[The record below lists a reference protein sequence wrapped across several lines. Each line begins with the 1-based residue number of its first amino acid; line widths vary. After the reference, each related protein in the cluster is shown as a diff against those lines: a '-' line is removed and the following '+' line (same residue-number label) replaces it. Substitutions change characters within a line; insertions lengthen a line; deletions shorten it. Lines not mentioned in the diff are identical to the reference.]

1 MQKHW
6 EKKKRKNNKTWSA
19 VILTDSIEIKKKKEN
34 HIEDKLTIKC
44 FPERKYGSDLFNT
57 RGQHKTCL
65 DIYYAEDLF
74 GSS

>member
-1 MQKHW
+1 MQKHGKK
-6 EKKKRKNNKTWSA
+6 EKKTWSV
-19 VILTDSIEIKKKKEN
+19 VILTDSIVIKKKTTRLRTN
-34 HIEDKLTIKC
+34 LSIKC
-44 FPERKYGSDLFNT
+44 VPERKYGSDLFHN

>member
-1 MQKHW
+1 MQKHGKK
-6 EKKKRKNNKTWSA
+6 EKKTWSV
-19 VILTDSIEIKKKKEN
+19 VILTDSIVIKKKTTRLRTN
-34 HIEDKLTIKC
+34 LTIKC

>member
-1 MQKHW
+1 MQKHGKK
-6 EKKKRKNNKTWSA
+6 EKKTWSV
-19 VILTDSIEIKKKKEN
+19 VILTDSIVIKKKTTRLRTN
-34 HIEDKLTIKC
+34 LSIKC
-44 FPERKYGSDLFNT
+44 VPERKYGSDLFNN